1 MLLHTSILNTIH
13 SHPMSRGDLP
23 AKQPRKYDLTLD
35 DLQKMPSAFSGS
47 KPFGLLHHQKNENL
61 TGGENC
67 LFHHTECMSIEQCG
81 KASHHLRPLMRSL
94 FGGSCPARGFAVP
107 QRQRP
112 QQGRGG
118 GSRGGCTAGKILL
131 SGAVQPITEWSRV
144 LLLRKK
150 KVLSAAAHCWWN
162 DGQLKHWNHP
172 RQVEAV
178 QHCCNSQ
185 LNHQS
190 DYGHSTSTAL
200 NCALQRVDDIS
211 VEYK

>member
-23 AKQPRKYDLTLD
+23 AKQPQKYDLTLD
-35 DLQKMPSAFSGS
+35 VLQKMPSAFSGS

-94 FGGSCPARGFAVP
+94 FGGSCPAHGFAVP

-178 QHCCNSQ
+178 Q
-185 LNHQS
+185 QS
-190 DYGHSTSTAL
+190 AQSPIGLWSLHFHSTELCLTKSG
-200 NCALQRVDDIS
+200 
-211 VEYK
+211 